1 MFNFV
6 LDLNLWQPLKDI
18 FTLSLVGCL
27 FMHLMLTKQKRLVS
41 FCMFL
46 VIVQFVNWAISPALR
61 SHEIAIYIWYITW
74 MITDILILLYV
85 ATRAVI
91 SGRVLKEE
99 FAICVLTLVAI
110 SFSLGRYVERHFTE
124 FNLVGNTQA
133 YALQAVNFC
142 IVMVLLIPIL
152 KQLVFLIGKQLNG
165 ITIFG
170 LRFSVSSVRSSA
182 VLANSKGLSKQK
194 RRTL

>member
-1 MFNFV
+1 
-6 LDLNLWQPLKDI
+6 
-18 FTLSLVGCL
+18 
-27 FMHLMLTKQKRLVS
+27 MHLMLTKQKRLVS